1 MADQRSSL
9 LQLIVQRVVSVCSPE
24 QIVLFGSAA
33 RGNARPDSDLDI
45 LIVAESTK
53 PRWERSA
60 PIYAALSDIPT
71 AMDVVVYTSEEIA
84 EWREV
89 PQAFVTT
96 AIREGIVLYEK

>member
-1 MADQRSSL
+1 MTEERSTIFD
-9 LQLIVQRVVSVCSPE
+9 LIVQRIVSVCSPE
-24 QIVLFGSAA
+24 QIVLFGSSA
-33 RGNARPDSDLDI
+33 RGNARSGSDLDI
-45 LIVAESTK
+45 LVVAKSTK

-96 AIREGIVLYEK
+96 AIREGKVLYEK